1 MINVAQSFFVGFRY
15 NPGLDLSV
23 VRMGLCAMNPQK
35 FGVKGVFRCAAG
47 DMELF
52 SVVTEHRDLSTCQ
65 GKYFPVHKTE
75 MFFCKPAGIR
85 PVFYSFYCT
94 EPKGLKNNGMTQSLQ
109 NPGVLKRQNSSGL
122 FYSKTGPNTAQN
134 LSVFCL
140 RNLLA
145 VMNPFYPCYNT

>member
-1 MINVAQSFFVGFRY
+1 MWHILWHRAFDLNVTNVAQSFFVGFRY

-47 DMELF
+47 AWSYF
-52 SVVTEHRDLSTCQ
+52 RLSQSIGICP
-65 GKYFPVHKTE
+65 PV
-75 MFFCKPAGIR
+75 IL

-109 NPGVLKRQNSSGL
+109 NPGVLQRENSSGL

-145 VMNPFYPCYNT
+145 VMKPFYPCYNT

>member
-1 MINVAQSFFVGFRY
+1 MTNVAQSFFVGFRY

-109 NPGVLKRQNSSGL
+109 NPGVLKRQ
-122 FYSKTGPNTAQN
+122 KKITE
-134 LSVFCL
+134 
-140 RNLLA
+140 
-145 VMNPFYPCYNT
+145 